1 MLDQNLKPWLL
12 EVNQSPSFKT
22 DAGLDTR
29 VKGELIRDT
38 LKLLNISY
46 KRKMRYINKQR
57 NELKQR
63 MLTGKKS
70 ALDWRRAINDQGET
84 T

>member
-1 MLDQNLKPWLL
+1 LKPWLL

-38 LKLLNISY
+38 LRLLNISH
-46 KRKMRYINKQR
+46 KRKMRYIAKVKD
-57 NELKQR
+57 ELK
-63 MLTGKKS
+63 
-70 ALDWRRAINDQGET
+70 
-84 T
+84 

>member
-12 EVNQSPSFKT
+12 EVNQSPSLKT

-46 KRKMRYINKQR
+46 KRKMRFINKQR

-63 MLTGKKS
+63 MLTGKKVH
-70 ALDWRRAINDQGET
+70 WTGEER
-84 T
+84 